1 MRKMVL
7 EDNGLPTKHDQ
18 SDAWRD
24 LSKPFLNVDPTAVEV
39 FQSSFVDLCINI
51 GSFEDAVESHLRIT
65 GTPPPPRKVVK
76 KRKKQ
81 KSVLKESEDE
91 EDQDWTF
98 GGDGYDDDDDD
109 DVDEKTKME
118 FDGDYDSSSS
128 EEPSP
133 KRVRRK
139 VDVPPA
145 SCRNMKDETSRFK
158 CTQLTKVT
166 KQMQSLTTLTPDTK
180 RLAYPQSSYFLAVRD
195 EVVINPHR
203 AKKQNFRRPEG
214 KHFAFLVPAGETAK
228 ELGQDLLLVA
238 NNMIEGNNQ
247 NYIVTEE
254 RKTLEDYVMGTA
266 ESRNRKKKKTKKTKK
281 KRS

>member
-18 SDAWRD
+18 SDAWCD
-24 LSKPFLNVDPTAVEV
+24 LSKPFLNVDPAAVKV
-39 FQSSFVDLCINI
+39 FQSSFVDLCNNI

-65 GTPPPPRKVVK
+65 GTPPPPRKVTK
-76 KRKKQ
+76 KRKNKKQ
-81 KSVLKESEDE
+81 ESEDE
-91 EDQDWTF
+91 NDPDWNF
-98 GGDGYDDDDDD
+98 DGDGYDDDDDD
-109 DVDEKTKME
+109 EKTEIKME

-254 RKTLEDYVMGTA
+254 RKTLEDYVMGSA

-281 KRS
+281 RRS